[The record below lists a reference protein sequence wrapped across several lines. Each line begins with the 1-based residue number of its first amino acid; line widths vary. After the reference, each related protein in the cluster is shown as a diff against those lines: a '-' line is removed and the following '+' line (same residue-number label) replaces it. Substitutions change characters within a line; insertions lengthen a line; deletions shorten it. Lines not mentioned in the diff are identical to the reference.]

1 MKKILTM
8 LTSLVVV
15 GGSTLTVLACKTRN
29 NTDIVVQANDKW
41 MPIYQK
47 AADKVNKKFEE
58 QGYKWRVKLK
68 QIDIFAEKGLIDLR
82 GVRDKG
88 VSDVFAVPLDRFPQ
102 YLNQNTLK
110 DLTEHIKK
118 SIADDKEASERLGLK
133 VVENKAGVDGIQ
145 ITKNENS
152 WKTAIGTDIKGKR
165 QFGMI
170 PMSIENMV
178 WIFNEDRLGI
188 KKEKG
193 SDGKEY
199 SYLVGSE
206 VEKLNKNETLEK
218 YGEKDPSN
226 GKLKDKPKANIEN
239 LIKLNHAQTN
249 SYKFAN
255 PKDVENVT
263 DIHKGA
269 PLAYIDAGGSF
280 HGGMLLN
287 SIINKK
293 SDEIS
298 AEKDEKSSLG
308 MVWVKKGKPIN
319 TTNIDDFDSIW
330 ENDKFKN
337 DFDKTTETIVNY
349 VKSLGGHINQIYGGA
364 AGQIGQILDD
374 ALRDGTTAMTLVGP
388 WEVSSKLETMKKAVK
403 NKNAKFGFASIGDIT
418 FNGDSKL
425 TGFAGGY
432 GWGIKSSI
440 SNTKL
445 KNNKGEEM
453 DKTSAA
459 LEFIKE
465 ISKKEYAT
473 EMAFVDGKISAYKD
487 VADNLVKELKEGI
500 NIPELNEKGVKK
512 TKEEL
517 EAEKE
522 NRKII
527 GQAYESIVKGYEKTG
542 KDADVAPRADNELF
556 GIYWGVYGTAFGS
569 TFNKKQNEGMKQKF
583 SEIFR
588 STYKKEKA
596 QYKFH

>member
-8 LTSLVVV
+8 LASIVVV
-15 GGSTLTVLACKTRN
+15 GGSALTVLACKTRD
-29 NTDIVVQANDKW
+29 NTNVVVQANDKW
-41 MPIYQK
+41 MPIYQM

-58 QGYKWRVKLK
+58 QGYKWRIKLK

-118 SIADDKEASERLGLK
+118 SIASDKEASERFGLQA
-133 VVENKAGVDGIQ
+133 VEDKTGIDGIK

-152 WKTAIGTDIKGKR
+152 WKTAIGADIKGKR

-178 WIFNEDRLGI
+178 WIFNKERIGI
-188 KKEKG
+188 EKEKVG
-193 SDGKEY
+193 DKEY

-206 VEKLNKNETLEK
+206 VEKLNKNGTLEK
-218 YGEKDPSN
+218 YDDKNPAN
-226 GKLKDKPKANIEN
+226 GKLKDKPKATIEN
-239 LIKLNHAQTN
+239 LIKLNQAQTN
-249 SYKFAN
+249 KYKFADE
-255 PKDVENVT
+255 KDLAKKEDVN
-263 DIHKGA
+263 KGA
-269 PLAYIDAGGSF
+269 PLAYMDAGGSF
-280 HGGMLLN
+280 HGGMFLN
-287 SIINKK
+287 SILNRK
-293 SDEIS
+293 SSEIS

-319 TTNIDDFDSIW
+319 TTNKEDFDSIW
-330 ENDKFKN
+330 ENDKFKE
-337 DFDKTTETIVNY
+337 DFDKTTETIVKY
-349 VKSLGGHINQIYGGA
+349 VQSLGGHINEIYGGA

-388 WEVSSKLETMKKAVK
+388 WEVSSKLETMKKAAK
-403 NKNAKFGFASIGDIT
+403 DKSKFGFASIGDIT

-440 SNTKL
+440 SNLKL

-487 VADNLVKELKEGI
+487 VADNLVKELKNGT
-500 NIPELNEKGVKK
+500 NIPELNDKGKKK
-512 TKEEL
+512 TTEEIN
-517 EAEKE
+517 AEKE

-527 GQAYESIVKGYEKTG
+527 GEAYESIVKGYEKTG
-542 KDADVAPRADNELF
+542 KDADVAPRADNEMF

-588 STYKKEKA
+588 NTYKSEKA
-596 QYKFH
+596 KYIFH